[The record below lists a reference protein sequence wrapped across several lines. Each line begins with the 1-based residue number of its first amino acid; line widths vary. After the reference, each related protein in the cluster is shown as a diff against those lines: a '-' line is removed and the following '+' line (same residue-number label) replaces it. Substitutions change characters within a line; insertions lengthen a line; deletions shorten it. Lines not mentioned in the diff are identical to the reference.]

1 MLAKR
6 QTTASSRITV
16 RYYLCTDAGPVRLP
30 RRLCRELADRVI
42 ALPQFANSIQRM
54 VEVLIQTEPGKTKS
68 VHFRSTSTRFDKDGK
83 VDLHH
88 AAETMAV
95 ILGGSEPKRISE
107 NVVDMDLRWDQIE
120 FASGTLHVRRVKQG
134 TPSTH
139 PILGDAAG
147 AAAAQ
152 ARAGAGVMVRVHVGA
167 RRTLSTVGF
176 VRMVKQAGA
185 EAKLPFKAHPTCL
198 GTPAGTR

>member
-6 QTTASSRITV
+6 RTTASSRISV

-95 ILGGSEPKRISE
+95 ILGGSEPKRTSE
-107 NVVDMDLRWDQIE
+107 NVVDIRPTLRTRAHEREMSWRIPQ
-120 FASGTLHVRRVKQG
+120 SVKRL
-134 TPSTH
+134 
-139 PILGDAAG
+139 ILADVEG
-147 AAAAQ
+147 
-152 ARAGAGVMVRVHVGA
+152 
-167 RRTLSTVGF
+167 
-176 VRMVKQAGA
+176 
-185 EAKLPFKAHPTCL
+185 EAKLRIFRVS
-198 GTPAGTR
+198 G